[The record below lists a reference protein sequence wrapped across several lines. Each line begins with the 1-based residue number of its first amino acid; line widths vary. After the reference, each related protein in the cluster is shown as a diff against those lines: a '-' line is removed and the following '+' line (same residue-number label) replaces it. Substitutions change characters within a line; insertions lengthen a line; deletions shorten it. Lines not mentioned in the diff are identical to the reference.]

1 MTTIG
6 DNQSDT
12 NKTINDLCT
21 LVEHLSVH
29 QRLLAGKIEELFSHH
44 EQIFA
49 QQNRIYSQIDALF
62 SIFSL
67 IQVRHPLPTMRGW
80 PVSPDFVKILISLML
95 ELKPE
100 AVVELGSGVS
110 TIVGAYCLEKN
121 GIGELISI
129 DHDIDFS
136 QVTRRNLELHGLGLL
151 AKVHSWPLE
160 KQIFSCQDHLWYK
173 IDLNSIPSSID
184 LLVVDGPPASLDKN
198 IRYLSVPFF
207 FERLS
212 PGAVV
217 LLDDAARRGEKEI
230 VDRWMIEYPSFEM
243 EYVDTEK
250 GAVILR
256 RKG

>member
-1 MTTIG
+1 MTTIEG
-6 DNQSDT
+6 NNQNDT

-44 EQIFA
+44 EQIFT

-67 IQVRHPLPTMRGW
+67 IQVRYPLPTMRGW

-95 ELKPE
+95 ELKP
-100 AVVELGSGVS
+100 ASVVELGSGVS
-110 TIVGAYCLEKN
+110 TIVGAYCIEKN
-121 GIGELISI
+121 GIGELVSI

-136 QVTRRNLELHGLGLL
+136 QVTLRNLELHGLGSL
-151 AKVHSWPLE
+151 AKVHCCPLE
-160 KQIFSCQDHLWYK
+160 KQVFSGQDHLWYK
-173 IDLNSIPSSID
+173 SNMDFLPSSID
-184 LLVVDGPPASLDKN
+184 LLVVDGPPAALDNN

-217 LLDDAARRGEKEI
+217 LLDDAIRPGEKEI
-230 VDRWMIEYPSFEM
+230 VKRWMDEYPCFDE

-256 RKG
+256 RK